1 MFNAEQKKEI
11 ETIRDRTITVRL
23 SDADCKRVS
32 RLCGKY
38 NLTVGQMI
46 ENFIGDLVDGTYSNG
61 SDERELAERWFHRC
75 WFGMF
80 PENTLLHYLLAESC
94 FYDVDGFLRLLEEL
108 EDVTDYWKQCQEES
122 DTWSEEDIELAR
134 TDYETTLKGFEEVKA
149 EYLQENPDANW
160 EEEVQ
165 KVIEW
170 HKREI
175 DF

>member
-11 ETIRDRTITVRL
+11 ETIRERTITVKL

-32 RLCGKY
+32 RLCGKH
-38 NLTVGQMI
+38 NLTLGQLI

-61 SDERELAERWFHRC
+61 SDERELAERWFKRC
-75 WFGMF
+75 WFGTF
-80 PENTLLHYLLAESC
+80 PEKTLLSYLLSYSC
-94 FYDVDGFLRLLEEL
+94 CYDVEGFLDLLEEL

-122 DTWSEEDIELAR
+122 DTWSKEDIELAK

-160 EEEVQ
+160 EEEVR